1 MQKYLLPISVII
13 LPIITWLIY
22 FRLGLYT
29 FLNFN
34 NQKPTSIFLV
44 LIISPIFEEIIFRG
58 VLLDFLAKILNNN
71 IIISS
76 IINIIFTAFHYYNND
91 KLLYLSLIFS
101 CGTIFTVIKIKYN
114 KIIYPIFL
122 HIYYNAFFI
131 YLN

>member
-13 LPIITWLIY
+13 LPIIAWLIY
-22 FRLGLYT
+22 FYLKLYT
-29 FLNFN
+29 YLNFN
-34 NQKPTSIFLV
+34 NQKSSTIFFV

-58 VLLDFLAKILNNN
+58 ILLDLLAKILNNN
-71 IIISS
+71 ILIYF
-76 IINIIFTAFHYYNND
+76 IINIIFTYFHYYNNN
-91 KLLYLSLIFS
+91 KLFYLFLIFL